1 MIEFEKDLKEEID
14 FFRHLRQKKK
24 DYIAE
29 KNSLEV
35 LENLIKKSPQYLNE
49 DISKLINKI
58 KKNIDDNGYEDREY
72 EPITANFVEK
82 NINYVNRNR
91 EDFLFELVV
100 KGASEQIELFNT
112 IAERNSMQLIESKK
126 GLVYIMYQKIDT
138 HVNSYAL
145 NANNCSLLKDIFENS
160 ELSNMYVG
168 LYVHFNDVRKKTDI
182 PFYVMDEEEGMIG
195 INSNKFLIRMPTKER
210 GILQSIRE
218 VLTTDLPSAMI
229 RNESIL
235 KNYPSE
241 KKSSNIMQFLKI
253 MEKIEKKLSNKNKFN
268 RIN

>member
-1 MIEFEKDLKEEID
+1 MIEFEKDLKEEIEL
-14 FFRHLRQKKK
+14 FRYLRQKKK
-24 DYIAE
+24 EYMGE

-49 DISKLINKI
+49 DISKLITKI
-58 KKNIDDNGYEDREY
+58 KSNIEENGYEDREY

-82 NINYVNRNR
+82 NINYINRNR

-100 KGASEQIELFNT
+100 KGTNEQMDIFNK
-112 IAERNSMQLIESKK
+112 IAEQNLMPLIEYKK
-126 GLVYIMYQKIDT
+126 GLIYIMYQEIHT
-138 HVNSYAL
+138 NVNSYAL

-218 VLTTDLPSAMI
+218 VLTTDLPSAMV

-235 KNYPSE
+235 KNYPNE
-241 KKSSNIMQFLKI
+241 KNLQI
-253 MEKIEKKLSNKNKFN
+253 
-268 RIN
+268 